1 MQKLCRVFRPFAFA
15 TISIMAGVAAPAMAT
30 PPDLILGASPS
41 DDVVAMAQPDPG
53 QAIAALPEIVKRI
66 MERSGIPGLAVAV
79 VHNNQ
84 VVFRQGFGVREVG
97 KAEPVDE
104 DTVFMLA
111 SLSKSLTASLIAT
124 QITQGRVSWADPVIR
139 HLPKFQLKDAYVT
152 QNATIG
158 DFMAHRTGLPFAAG
172 DALEDLGYNR
182 DYILGKLHLLDLNPF
197 RSSYAYANFGTTT
210 AGQAVAAAAGQ
221 PYEALLEKDL
231 FLPLGMTAS
240 SARYEDYLAHRNR
253 ASLHALTK
261 GDFKPLYERNP
272 NAQAPAGGVSSNI
285 KDMSQWLK
293 FLLANGKFEGKTI
306 ASQEALVPAM
316 SIQTITNQVATDISR
331 PSAYGFGFDYGI
343 EANGR
348 TTINHSGAFLLGTG
362 THFRIVPSADLGII
376 VLTNASPVGAAE
388 AIAAEFIDLVSYGEA
403 RRDWYAGYNHV
414 LSGMFD
420 PVGDLVGKAPP
431 TEPKAALP
439 LNQYTGL
446 FNNNYFGPA
455 RIQLNKDK
463 LQITLGPT
471 PQAYPL
477 THWDGNTFAMRPF
490 SENEPAGSIS
500 SVKFHTENGTITGFT
515 VNYLDRYQKG
525 NWTKQQEN

>member
-1 MQKLCRVFRPFAFA
+1 MQKLCRVFRPLAFA
-15 TISIMAGVAAPAMAT
+15 TIGILAGVAALAMAT
-30 PPDLILGASPS
+30 PPDLVLGASPS
-41 DDVVAMAQPDPG
+41 DDVVAMAQPDPSR
-53 QAIAALPEIVKRI
+53 AIAALPEIVERI
-66 MERSGIPGLAVAV
+66 MERSGVPGLAVAV
-79 VHNNQ
+79 VHNDK
-84 VVFRQGFGVREVG
+84 VLFRQGFGVREVG

-111 SLSKSLTASLIAT
+111 SLSKSITASLIAT
-124 QITQGRVSWADPVIR
+124 QITQGKVNWADPVVKY
-139 HLPKFQLKDAYVT
+139 LPEFQLKDAYVT

-172 DALEDLGYNR
+172 DALEDLGYDRN
-182 DYILGKLHLLDLNPF
+182 YILGKLHLLDLHPF

-240 SARYEDYLAHRNR
+240 SARHEDYLAHRNR

-261 GDFKPLYERNP
+261 GEFKPLYERNP

-285 KDMSQWLK
+285 KDMSHWLK
-293 FLLANGKFEGKTI
+293 FLLANGKFKGRTI

-388 AIAAEFIDLVSYGEA
+388 AIAAEFIDLVFYGKV

-420 PVGDLVGKAPP
+420 PVGDLVGKTPP
-431 TEPKAALP
+431 NEPKPALP
-439 LNQYTGL
+439 LNHYTGL

-455 RIQLNKDK
+455 RIQLNNGQ
-463 LQITLGPT
+463 LQIALGPKPMT
-471 PQAYPL
+471 YPL
-477 THWDGNTFAMRPF
+477 THWNGNTFAIKPF
-490 SENEPAGSIS
+490 SENEPAGSVS
-500 SVKFHTENGTITGFT
+500 SVNFHTENGTIKGFT
-515 VNYLDRYQKG
+515 INYLNRYQQG
-525 NWTKQQEN
+525 QWTKQQKH